1 MNRRTMLGIA
11 VVLLAVAAVLWA
23 WRLLGSRQPPPPPS
37 PEAKTMRPPPTG
49 EFVIP

>member
-1 MNRRTMLGIA
+1 MLGIV

-23 WRLLGSRQPPPPPS
+23 WRLLGLKQTPPPPS

-49 EFVIP
+49 QFVVP